1 MKRAEL
7 KFEDVGL
14 DPATSHPRASGDLE
28 MAPGCK
34 IPISQPSVR
43 WGATC
48 AEMTEMVIFRYR
60 LLPLLMLLILLAITP
75 NAQAG
80 KISLSVDEL
89 DIREVMQMLSREQRM
104 NIFVADGVSGDVS
117 VNLYDMDTAEAVK
130 LIAESAGFV
139 VEQRNDSFFIIERDD
154 AGKLRQSDSLEVRAF
169 KIQYAST
176 GEVETILQEYV
187 SELGNI
193 KALEENNML
202 VIEDLPSF
210 LDKMETLLGEID
222 REPKQ
227 IMIEAKILEI
237 TLTNNQSYGLD
248 WAKLFDSS
256 DGTGSLGTQGLANPN
271 SAGLFAQYTNSNVDL
286 VLNALKERG
295 RLRTISTPKLLA
307 MEGLEA
313 ESVVGAEIG
322 YQVTTTINNVSTE
335 SVEFL
340 ETGVILKVTPTVDRS
355 GRILLDILPEVSTGF
370 VNDDGIPSKSTTQV
384 STHMLVPDGKTV
396 FLGGLIQNQV
406 NNTREGIPGLGDVP
420 IIGGLFSNRSQNIVS
435 TEIVV
440 LITPRIVDYANDEP
454 RVPAIDRVELINE
467 IIDAELDNTEK
478 DLAKTFDGESSTG
491 TPDDFGGNRK

>member
-1 MKRAEL
+1 M
-7 KFEDVGL
+7 
-14 DPATSHPRASGDLE
+14 
-28 MAPGCK
+28 
-34 IPISQPSVR
+34 
-43 WGATC
+43 
-48 AEMTEMVIFRYR
+48 
-60 LLPLLMLLILLAITP
+60 
-75 NAQAG
+75 
-80 KISLSVDEL
+80 
-89 DIREVMQMLSREQRM
+89 
-104 NIFVADGVSGDVS
+104 
-117 VNLYDMDTAEAVK
+117 
-130 LIAESAGFV
+130 
-139 VEQRNDSFFIIERDD
+139 
-154 AGKLRQSDSLEVRAF
+154 RAF

-176 GEVETILQEYV
+176 SEVEAILQEYV
-187 SELGNI
+187 SEFGNI
-193 KALEENNML
+193 KALAENNML

-210 LDKMETLLGEID
+210 LDRIETLLAEVD

-271 SAGLFAQYTNSNVDL
+271 SAGLFAQYTNSNVEL

-355 GRILLDILPEVSTGF
+355 GRIMLDISPEVSTGF

-384 STHMLVPDGKTV
+384 STRMLVPDGKTV

-420 IIGGLFSNRSQNIVS
+420 IIGGLFSNRSQNINS

-440 LITPRIVDYANDEP
+440 LITPRIVNYASGEAE
-454 RVPAIDRVELINE
+454 VPTIERVELINE
-467 IIDAELDNTEK
+467 IIDAELLDTEQ
-478 DLAKTFDGESSTG
+478 DLEKTFNGNSSPG
-491 TPDDFGGNRK
+491 TPDNFGNRK